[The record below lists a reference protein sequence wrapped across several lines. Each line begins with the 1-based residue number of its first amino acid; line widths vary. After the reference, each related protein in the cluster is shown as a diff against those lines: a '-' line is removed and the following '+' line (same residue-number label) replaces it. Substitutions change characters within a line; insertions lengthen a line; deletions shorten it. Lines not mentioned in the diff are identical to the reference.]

1 MKKLIFAGLAVA
13 AFVGQAERASAQT
26 VTDPASRESSTQLQT
41 IQNENSQ
48 LKKQIAALREQVRLQ
63 KEYSALKA
71 KLGNT
76 ADVDVAA
83 NTVPRAS
90 RGQTLTSAAAAVSPA
105 AARTYAADVGA
116 PVYKAAPSSVFNWG
130 GCYMGGNGG
139 WLKNDSKITTKDNDP
154 LPADLTAVL
163 TVEHSFTNS
172 GATVGMQGGCNWQ
185 SSQFVYGIEGDFN
198 WSGLDRTIN
207 TAFAVIPILP
217 GGSGFAARNE
227 SLSQNVKWFSTVRGR
242 IGYAS
247 DTWLLYATGGLAFGE
262 VDSSLNVVGIAPGVG
277 IVGAWNG
284 STDLTRVGWTAGAG
298 IEHAFNRN
306 WTAKVEYLY
315 VDLGS
320 FTALAPI
327 ALGTSAGWAADVN
340 TRFNV
345 VRLGVNYKF

>member
-1 MKKLIFAGLAVA
+1 LKKIIFVGIAVA
-13 AFVGQAERASAQT
+13 AFAGQAERASAQT
-26 VTDPASRESSTQLQT
+26 VTDPASQLQS

-71 KLGNT
+71 KLGTT
-76 ADVDVAA
+76 ADVNDAA
-83 NTVPRAS
+83 NAVPGAS
-90 RGQTLTSAAAAVSPA
+90 RGQTSTSATAAVSPA
-105 AARTYAADVGA
+105 AARTYAADMRA

-139 WLKNDSKITTKDNDP
+139 WLGNDSKITTKDNDP
-154 LPADLTAVL
+154 HAADLTAAL
-163 TVEHSFTNS
+163 TVDHSFTNS

-207 TAFAVIPILP
+207 TAFAAIPILP
-217 GGSGFAARNE
+217 SGTGSTARNE

-262 VDSSLNVVGIAPGVG
+262 VDSSLNVVAFAPVVG

-284 STDLTRVGWTAGAG
+284 STDSTRVGWTAGAG
-298 IEHAFNRN
+298 IEHAFSRN
-306 WTAKVEYLY
+306 WTAKIEYLY

-320 FTALAPI
+320 FTALAPF
-327 ALGTSAGWAADVN
+327 ASPTATSAGWAADVN